1 MRRRAGLGA
10 IQKQRLEQ
18 EKYKDKSNELQ
29 ENQLEQM
36 SKQLEFFKTNLEDFA
51 SKHKNE
57 IKKNPEFRRQFQVL
71 DLFLF
76 SFVMALYYFFNRKC
90 VPVLGL
96 THCPLAKVFGP
107 FWAWEIFTM
116 NWLYRLLRFV

>member
-71 DLFLF
+71 LGLFCYDKL
-76 SFVMALYYFFNRKC
+76 SFFNRKC

-96 THCPLAKVFGP
+96 THCLLAKDFGL
-107 FWAWEIFTM
+107 FWVLEIFTM

>member
-71 DLFLF
+71 DLVLLWLFIIFLIGN
-76 SFVMALYYFFNRKC
+76 VCQYW
-90 VPVLGL
+90 G
-96 THCPLAKVFGP
+96 
-107 FWAWEIFTM
+107 
-116 NWLYRLLRFV
+116 

>member
-29 ENQLEQM
+29 ENQMEQM

-71 DLFLF
+71 LGLFLF
-76 SFVMALYYFFNRKC
+76 
-90 VPVLGL
+90 
-96 THCPLAKVFGP
+96 
-107 FWAWEIFTM
+107 I
-116 NWLYRLLRFV
+116 LL